1 MEKKTIITAA
11 LALVAL
17 AAQAQKLTV
26 RDGDKKDVGQV
37 TYRQPVTA
45 TFELKNK
52 GLRKLRID
60 DVRVSCGCLAV
71 DYPKGDIGANDNFTL
86 KLTYDARQMG
96 HFEKTAAIYAN
107 GSRKPLYLTL
117 KGVVVE
123 EATDFS
129 GEYPFTFGSLVA
141 DKGDLEF
148 DDVNKGD
155 RPVQTIH
162 IRNTGNQ
169 TLTPNLMHLP
179 PFLTAD
185 VSPTQLRPD
194 HAGKITVT
202 LHSEK
207 LHDLGVTSTSVYL
220 GNQLGDKVSDKN
232 EMGVSAVLL
241 PDFDK
246 LTSTQKAQAPKVA
259 LSTETLTIR
268 YEGKSKKKGEVRIA
282 NEGQSDLQLSSMHLF
297 GSGLR
302 ITLGKQTLKAGESTE
317 LKITATA
324 AETRKSRVKPR
335 VLLITNDP
343 AKPKIIINVNAM

>member
-1 MEKKTIITAA
+1 MENKIILTAA
-11 LALVAL
+11 LALATL
-17 AAQAQKLTV
+17 TAQAQKLTV

-37 TYRQPVTA
+37 AYCQPVTA

-52 GLRKLRID
+52 GLRKLKID
-60 DVRVSCGCLAV
+60 DVRVSCGCLAAE
-71 DYPKGDIGANDNFTL
+71 YPKGEIGANDNFTL

-96 HFEKTAAIYAN
+96 HFEKTAAVYSN
-107 GSRKPLYLTL
+107 GSDKPIYLTL

-129 GEYPFTFGSLVA
+129 GEYPFTFGKLVA

-162 IRNTGNQ
+162 IRNTSNQ

-220 GNQLGDKVSDKN
+220 GNQLGDKVSDDN
-232 EMGVSAVLL
+232 ELSVSAILL

-246 LTSTQKAQAPKVA
+246 LTSTQRLNAPKVS
-259 LSTETLTIR
+259 LSTEKLVIN
-268 YEGKSKKKGEVRIA
+268 YEGKKKKKGEVKIT
-282 NEGQSDLQLSSMHLF
+282 NTGKSDLQLSSMHLF

-302 ITLGKQTLKAGESTE
+302 ITLGSQTLKAGESTE
-317 LKITATA
+317 LKVTATA

-343 AKPKIIINVNAM
+343 DKPKVIISVNAI